1 MSWVIT
7 AVVAS
12 TAAGVYTS
20 SVSAKAQQA
29 QIQDQMKQEELAA
42 KSEELARREEL
53 NAALAANAIDVSQSG
68 VDAATFAS
76 LSLNSARQAGL
87 AEGQEE
93 LSFRLRQAAL
103 QRKSRNVG
111 AIRDAQIA
119 SSLLQAPLQ
128 YMSLAGPGGGSTPG
142 KASPKPSPKS
152 SGFKPSF

>member
-12 TAAGVYTS
+12 TAASVYTS

-53 NAALAANAIDVSQSG
+53 NAALAANAIDVAQSG

-93 LSFRLRQAAL
+93 LSQRLRQAAL
-103 QRKSRNVG
+103 QRKARNVG

-119 SSLLQAPLQ
+119 STLLQAPLKYAQ
-128 YMSLAGPGGGSTPG
+128 AGGEFGDS
-142 KASPKPSPKS
+142 
-152 SGFKPSF
+152 

>member
-12 TAAGVYTS
+12 TAASVYTS

-53 NAALAANAIDVSQSG
+53 NAALAANAIDVAQSG

-103 QRKSRNVG
+103 QRKARNVG

-119 SSLLQAPLQ
+119 STLLSAPLKYAQ
-128 YMSLAGPGGGSTPG
+128 AGGEFGD
-142 KASPKPSPKS
+142 
-152 SGFKPSF
+152 

>member
-12 TAAGVYTS
+12 TAASVYTS

-103 QRKSRNVG
+103 QRKSKNVG

>member
-12 TAAGVYTS
+12 TATSVYTS

-103 QRKSRNVG
+103 QRKSKNVG

>member
-53 NAALAANAIDVSQSG
+53 NAALAANAIDVAQSG
-68 VDAATFAS
+68 VDAASFAS

-93 LSFRLRQAAL
+93 LSQRLRQAAL
-103 QRKSRNVG
+103 QRKARNVG

-119 SSLLQAPLQ
+119 STLLQAPLKYAQ
-128 YMSLAGPGGGSTPG
+128 AGGEFGDS
-142 KASPKPSPKS
+142 
-152 SGFKPSF
+152 

>member
-12 TAAGVYTS
+12 TAASVYTS

-103 QRKSRNVG
+103 QRKSKNVG

-128 YMSLAGPGGGSTPG
+128 YMSLKGED
-142 KASPKPSPKS
+142 
-152 SGFKPSF
+152 

>member
-7 AVVAS
+7 AVVAA
-12 TAAGVYTS
+12 TGAQIYGA

-93 LSFRLRQAAL
+93 LSQRLRQAAL

-119 SSLLQAPLQ
+119 STLLSAPLKYAQ
-128 YMSLAGPGGGSTPG
+128 AGGEFGD
-142 KASPKPSPKS
+142 
-152 SGFKPSF
+152 

>member
-12 TAAGVYTS
+12 TAANIYTA

-29 QIQDQMKQEELAA
+29 QIKDQMKQEELAA
-42 KSEELARREEL
+42 KSEELARREQL

-93 LSFRLRQAAL
+93 LSQRLRQAAL

-119 SSLLQAPLQ
+119 SSLLTGGLQ
-128 YMSLAGPGGGSTPG
+128 YLTLAGPGGKT
-142 KASPKPSPKS
+142 KPSGGS
-152 SGFKPSF
+152 SGGSSGGRSYGGF

>member
-7 AVVAS
+7 AIAVSTGAS
-12 TAAGVYTS
+12 LYGQS
-20 SVSAKAQQA
+20 MSAKAQQA
-29 QIQDQMKQEELAA
+29 QIKDQMKQEELAA
-42 KSEELARREEL
+42 KSEELARREQL
-53 NAALAANAIDVSQSG
+53 NEALAANAIDVSQSG

-103 QRKSRNVG
+103 QRKSKNVG

-128 YMSLAGPGGGSTPG
+128 YMSLKGPGDKNPG
-142 KASPKPSPKS
+142 K
-152 SGFKPSF
+152 GET

>member
-7 AVVAS
+7 AIAVSTGAS
-12 TAAGVYTS
+12 LYGQS
-20 SVSAKAQQA
+20 MSAKAQQA
-29 QIQDQMKQEELAA
+29 QIKDQMRQEELAA
-42 KSEELARREEL
+42 KSEELARREQL
-53 NAALAANAIDVSQSG
+53 NEALAANAIDVSQSG

-103 QRKSRNVG
+103 QRKSKNVG

-128 YMSLAGPGGGSTPG
+128 YMSLKGPGDKNPG
-142 KASPKPSPKS
+142 K
-152 SGFKPSF
+152 GET

>member
-103 QRKSRNVG
+103 QRKSKNVG

>member
-12 TAAGVYTS
+12 TAASVYTS

-93 LSFRLRQAAL
+93 QQRQ
-103 QRKSRNVG
+103 Q
-111 AIRDAQIA
+111 
-119 SSLLQAPLQ
+119 
-128 YMSLAGPGGGSTPG
+128 MGGDNGWSTTG
-142 KASPKPSPKS
+142 INSPRIMESYFKS
-152 SGFKPSF
+152 SSMFHMHSADDVAFA

>member
-12 TAAGVYTS
+12 TAASVYTS

-29 QIQDQMKQEELAA
+29 QIKDQMKQEELAA
-42 KSEELARREEL
+42 KSAELARREEL

-87 AEGQEE
+87 AEGQME
-93 LSFRLRQAAL
+93 LTTRLRQAAL

-119 SSLLQAPLQ
+119 STLLQAPIQ
-128 YMSLAGPGGGSTPG
+128 YMSLKGED
-142 KASPKPSPKS
+142 
-152 SGFKPSF
+152 

>member
-12 TAAGVYTS
+12 TAASVYTS

-93 LSFRLRQAAL
+93 LSQRLRQAAL

-119 SSLLQAPLQ
+119 STLLSAPLKYAQ
-128 YMSLAGPGGGSTPG
+128 AGGEFGD
-142 KASPKPSPKS
+142 
-152 SGFKPSF
+152 

>member
-7 AVVAS
+7 AAVVVS
-12 TAAGVYTS
+12 TGAQMYGA

-29 QIQDQMKQEELAA
+29 QIKDQMKQEELAA

-53 NAALAANAIDVSQSG
+53 NAALAANTIDVAQSG
-68 VDAATFAS
+68 ADAATFAS
-76 LSLNSARQAGL
+76 LNLNSARQASL

-103 QRKSRNVG
+103 QRKSKNVA

-119 SSLLQAPLQ
+119 SSLLGAPLKYLQ
-128 YMSLAGPGGGSTPG
+128 AGGEFGD
-142 KASPKPSPKS
+142 
-152 SGFKPSF
+152 

>member
-12 TAAGVYTS
+12 TAASVYTS

-29 QIQDQMKQEELAA
+29 QIKDQMKQEELAA

-93 LSFRLRQAAL
+93 LSQRLRQAAL

-119 SSLLQAPLQ
+119 STLLSAPLKYAQ
-128 YMSLAGPGGGSTPG
+128 AGGEFGD
-142 KASPKPSPKS
+142 
-152 SGFKPSF
+152 

>member
-12 TAAGVYTS
+12 TAASVYTS

-29 QIQDQMKQEELAA
+29 QIKDQMKQEELAA
-42 KSEELARREEL
+42 KSEELARREQL
-53 NAALAANAIDVSQSG
+53 NAALAANAIDVAQSG

-93 LSFRLRQAAL
+93 LSQRLRQAAL

-119 SSLLQAPLQ
+119 STLL
-128 YMSLAGPGGGSTPG
+128 STPLKYAQAG
-142 KASPKPSPKS
+142 
-152 SGFKPSF
+152 GEFGD

>member
-12 TAAGVYTS
+12 TAASVYTS

-29 QIQDQMKQEELAA
+29 QIKDQMKQEELAA

-93 LSFRLRQAAL
+93 LSQRLRQAAL
-103 QRKSRNVG
+103 QRKARNVG

-119 SSLLQAPLQ
+119 STLLQAPIK
-128 YMSLAGPGGGSTPG
+128 YMSLKGED
-142 KASPKPSPKS
+142 
-152 SGFKPSF
+152 

>member
-7 AVVAS
+7 AVVAA
-12 TAAGVYTS
+12 TGAQIYGA

-53 NAALAANAIDVSQSG
+53 NAALAANAIDVAQSG

-103 QRKSRNVG
+103 QRKARNVG

-119 SSLLQAPLQ
+119 STLLSAPLKYAQ
-128 YMSLAGPGGGSTPG
+128 AGGEFGD
-142 KASPKPSPKS
+142 
-152 SGFKPSF
+152 

>member
-12 TAAGVYTS
+12 TAANIYTA

-29 QIQDQMKQEELAA
+29 QIKDQMKQEELAA
-42 KSEELARREEL
+42 KSAELARREEL

-93 LSFRLRQAAL
+93 LSQRLRQAAL

-111 AIRDAQIA
+111 AIRE
-119 SSLLQAPLQ
+119 
-128 YMSLAGPGGGSTPG
+128 
-142 KASPKPSPKS
+142 KPTVCGAVP
-152 SGFKPSF
+152 

>member
-12 TAAGVYTS
+12 TAASVYTS

-93 LSFRLRQAAL
+93 LSQRLRQAAL

-119 SSLLQAPLQ
+119 STLLQAPIK
-128 YMSLAGPGGGSTPG
+128 YMSLKGED
-142 KASPKPSPKS
+142 
-152 SGFKPSF
+152 

>member
-12 TAAGVYTS
+12 TAASVYTS

-53 NAALAANAIDVSQSG
+53 NAALAANAIDVAQSG

-93 LSFRLRQAAL
+93 LSQRLRQAAL
-103 QRKSRNVG
+103 QRKAKNVG

-119 SSLLQAPLQ
+119 STLLQAPIKV
-128 YMSLAGPGGGSTPG
+128 MSLKGED
-142 KASPKPSPKS
+142 
-152 SGFKPSF
+152 

>member
-12 TAAGVYTS
+12 TAASVYTS

-53 NAALAANAIDVSQSG
+53 NAALAANAIDVAQSG

-93 LSFRLRQAAL
+93 LSQRLRQAAL
-103 QRKSRNVG
+103 QRKARNVG

-119 SSLLQAPLQ
+119 STLLQAPIK
-128 YMSLAGPGGGSTPG
+128 YMSLKGED
-142 KASPKPSPKS
+142 
-152 SGFKPSF
+152 

>member
-12 TAAGVYTS
+12 TAASVYTS

-53 NAALAANAIDVSQSG
+53 NAALAANAIDVAQSG
-68 VDAATFAS
+68 VDAASFAS

-93 LSFRLRQAAL
+93 LSQRLRQAAL
-103 QRKSRNVG
+103 QRKARNVG

-119 SSLLQAPLQ
+119 STLLQAPIK
-128 YMSLAGPGGGSTPG
+128 YMSLKGED
-142 KASPKPSPKS
+142 
-152 SGFKPSF
+152 